1 MITQAPQEIET
12 EILKQVNTKIVLNL
26 NNDAAI
32 NSVKVPIECEKRI
45 PYLKKGQMI
54 IHSPDNG
61 NIVEITGLS
70 NCC

>member
-1 MITQAPQEIET
+1 M
-12 EILKQVNTKIVLNL
+12 NTKIILNL

-32 NSVKVPIECEKRI
+32 NSVKVPIEYEKRV

-61 NIVEITGLS
+61 DIVEITGLS
-70 NCC
+70 NCVVKHE